1 MNVIKIFTKK
11 SLLHHKTWSLVTLIG
26 IIISVSLITGIASL
40 SLSFMTF
47 LRNME
52 IANHGNWHVQL
63 TSNTNV
69 SDQLLSVTYFDQVAM
84 SQTLGFAIDPRLT
97 DQPYIKIS
105 SMNESSIET
114 YMIKISS
121 GRFPKT
127 PNEILLPMEMESM
140 VNINKS
146 ISFELGQ
153 RMFDGNLL
161 GDQSLYMTDYE
172 LLDNDEWSEI
182 TETLE
187 NTRSKSF
194 IVVGFYESSALSK
207 SYLPFTT
214 LITSGE
220 YDSDIYPYTYS
231 LTFSSLSREFESQTQ
246 LALQAIDVQSI
257 TYNHGLLRYYGIISN
272 DSLHKVFYG
281 LISIIVLIVM
291 VASVALIYN
300 SFSISLSQRIRQ
312 LGMLASIGAT
322 KTQIRGHIFL
332 EAFYLFVPSTIIGV
346 FAGVIGIGITLKII
360 EPFIYNLIG
369 SSARLTLAISL
380 MIILL
385 SILLSL
391 ITIII
396 SVWIPALRF
405 SNMSVID
412 ALSERKEIRI
422 NQKKLKTPRV
432 ITLLFGNEGDLAYK
446 NNLRNRKKFRSTVI
460 SLSVSVV
467 LFMSV
472 SYFITNVFYFS
483 SLGYSDINTD
493 LYIQVL
499 NENKEQRK
507 SIINQLSTLN
517 NVDSF
522 QAYSIL
528 SGKTKI
534 ETLPLLDS
542 ASTFM
547 KQLYP
552 NETEL
557 NFVIVVM
564 DDDSFKEYSSQL
576 NISDLDFTKNSFDFV
591 LLNQVKHTNYE
602 TNSTYFQSI
611 MDEEKVTFQLDFR
624 HTESANMIG
633 QYDASILA
641 FSDELPLGRVFP
653 RFDGL
658 LLITNETSVDE
669 VFNESF
675 LHPSL
680 NSFYY
685 RTEVAI
691 ISSMSTELFKTV
703 EDYLDTQ
710 SGVRYFANN
719 YESERLQL
727 ESIKIIIQIFLYGF
741 ITLIALISISN
752 IINTMTT
759 SIQLRK
765 REFAMLK
772 SVGMEPKSFR
782 KMIEFE
788 SIFYGL
794 NTLLLSIPLSI
805 IAMYVIRWVITRGF
819 DSAVAF
825 PYTHF
830 IFIFLIVFSIVLVTM
845 SITTNTVMK
854 ENMIDAI
861 KNEV

>member
-1 MNVIKIFTKK
+1 MNIIQTFTKK
-11 SLLHHKTWSLVTLIG
+11 SLLHHKTWSLVTLFG

-63 TSNTNV
+63 TSETNV
-69 SDQLLSVTYFDQVAM
+69 TNQLLDEPYFDHVAM

-97 DQPYIKIS
+97 DQPYVKIS
-105 SMNESSIET
+105 SMDKSSIET
-114 YMIKISS
+114 YMIQIRI
-121 GRFPKT
+121 GRFPQA
-127 PNEILLPMEMESM
+127 PNEILLPIDLESL
-140 VNINKS
+140 VKINES
-146 ISFELGQ
+146 ISFDVGQ

-161 GDQSLYMTDYE
+161 GDQSFYMIDYE
-172 LLDNDEWSEI
+172 LLDNDEWLEI

-187 NTRSKSF
+187 NIRSKSYK
-194 IVVGFYESSALSK
+194 VVGFYESSALSK

-220 YDSDIYPYTYS
+220 SNSNFYPYTYL
-231 LTFSSLSREFESQTQ
+231 LTFSSFSREFISDTQ
-246 LALQAIDVQSI
+246 LALQTIEVQSI

-272 DSLHKVFYG
+272 DSLHTVFYG
-281 LISIIVLIVM
+281 LISIIVFIVM
-291 VASVALIYN
+291 VASIALIYN
-300 SFSISLSQRIRQ
+300 SFSMSLSQRIRQ

-322 KTQIRGHIFL
+322 KTQIRGHVFL
-332 EAFYLFVPSTIIGV
+332 EAFYLFVPATIIGV
-346 FAGVIGIGITLKII
+346 FAGVIGIGFTLKII
-360 EPFIYNLIG
+360 EPLVYNLIG
-369 SSARLTLAISL
+369 SSAKLSLTISP

-391 ITIII
+391 ITILF

-412 ALSERKEIRI
+412 ALSERKEIKL
-422 NQKKLKTPRV
+422 NHKKLKTPRI
-432 ITLLFGNEGDLAYK
+432 ITMLFGHEGDLAYK
-446 NNLRNRKKFRSTVI
+446 NNQRNRKKFRNTVV
-460 SLSVSVV
+460 SLSVSVI

-493 LYIQVL
+493 LFIQVL
-499 NENKEQRK
+499 NENKEQRS
-507 SIINQLSTLN
+507 SIINQLSTFN
-517 NVDSF
+517 NIDNLQV
-522 QAYSIL
+522 YSL
-528 SGKTKI
+528 LRGKTKI
-534 ETLPLLDS
+534 EGLPLLDS
-542 ASTFM
+542 ASSFV

-564 DDDSFKEYSSQL
+564 DDVSFKEYTSQL
-576 NISDLDFTKNSFDFV
+576 NVSDSHFIKNSFDFV
-591 LLNQVKHTNYE
+591 LLNQVEHTNHE

-611 MDEEKVTFQLDFR
+611 MNEVETTFQLDFQ
-624 HTESANMIG
+624 HSEGGEMIG
-633 QYDASILA
+633 QYDASIVA
-641 FSDELPLGRVFP
+641 FSDVLPLGRTLP
-653 RFDGL
+653 RFDQL

-669 VFNESF
+669 VFNASF
-675 LHPSL
+675 LHPTL

-685 RTEVAI
+685 RTEFAI
-691 ISSMSTELFKTV
+691 ISSMNAELLKEV
-703 EDYLDTQ
+703 EEYLDAQ
-710 SGVRYFANN
+710 SGVRYSANN
-719 YESERLQL
+719 YASERLQL
-727 ESIKIIIQIFLYGF
+727 ESIKLIIQIFLYGF
-741 ITLIALISISN
+741 ISLIALISISN

-782 KMIEFE
+782 KMIQFE
-788 SIFYGL
+788 SIYYGL
-794 NTLLLSIPLSI
+794 NTLILSIPLSI
-805 IAMYVIRWVITRGF
+805 IAMFAIRWVITRGF

-830 IFIFLIVFSIVLVTM
+830 IYIFLIIFAIVLVTM
-845 SITTNTVMK
+845 SITTRTVMK